1 MKNRLLLLTTAL
13 ALVGIMAIGKMTS
26 VAAFAQEG
34 KRFGTIARK
43 HSAAKVTQSRNHEEQ
58 GGEDEMLTAPVTI
71 DRAVSAALARTAGY
85 ANSAQLENENGTVVW
100 SVDVVT
106 QDGHKYEV
114 KVDGASGSVISSKID
129 NADGGDEDRDGDGD
143 DGDGESNDDGGR

>member
-1 MKNRLLLLTTAL
+1 
-13 ALVGIMAIGKMTS
+13 
-26 VAAFAQEG
+26 
-34 KRFGTIARK
+34 
-43 HSAAKVTQSRNHEEQ
+43 VTQSRNHEEQ

-143 DGDGESNDDGGR
+143 DGDGESNDDGGK